1 MMAALRMVKLNLDRI
16 YISLW
21 LYSCFLFLAIMD
33 ANLWYM
39 VVADQP
45 IPSVAEKTMGERT
58 CTQYLSFFGCMLSS
72 SLAHVSGTGLKELWI
87 CSCVHVG

>member
-1 MMAALRMVKLNLDRI
+1 MAALRRAKLNPDQI

-21 LYSCFLFLAIMD
+21 LYSCFLFLVIMD

-39 VVADQP
+39 VVADRP
-45 IPSVAEKTMGERT
+45 IPPVAEKTMGEKEA
-58 CTQYLSFFGCMLSS
+58 YSISEIFSS

-87 CSCVHVG
+87 CSWVHVG